1 MNQGKSMVKHWSR
14 MVCRLLFAGHRR
26 CDCRAMKLPG
36 TFLIGS
42 LVSFLGA
49 TGAMQPAWG
58 AEPSSAEVFGH
69 TILPILERKCV
80 ACHAEHE
87 REGDLDLSS
96 FESLLT
102 GGSSGPALD
111 PDDRSRSL
119 LLERIRSGE
128 MPPEDEEPLTV
139 KEASSIE
146 QWVRSSDLPDTQTI
160 LMQRSQNV
168 HARASDLWSF
178 QPVRETVPPKV
189 RNSHLVKTPID
200 RFILQRLEAEQA
212 RLAPEADRRTRL
224 RRVTFNLTGLP
235 PTPDEIN
242 DFLTDESEIAWD
254 RVIERLLESPHY
266 GERWGR
272 HWLDVAGWAES
283 SLLIGDHVHPGF
295 WRYRDW
301 VIRAFNNNMPYD
313 QFVREQLAGDEMVA
327 WRNAETLDQEMI
339 DKLTATGFLRC
350 TPDGTD
356 NQPITQ
362 EEKIYATQQTAVEVA
377 TKALLGL
384 TINCVRCHDHKYDP
398 VTQREYYS
406 LIAIFQP
413 AYDPENWI
421 PGMVNIFGA
430 GPARMIPIAPRQERI
445 AIEQRLQE
453 LKRRNDEFV
462 YQKEVGIPNRY
473 RDQHIEKHVEELPVS
488 IDRTKLSTA
497 LRIEERQRTDEQ
509 KALVFEA
516 AKHFELGFER
526 LKELYPQLSKD
537 QNQNNQ
543 QHKEVKQE
551 GQRVGDVIWA
561 LWDVSTNPSPTR
573 FLIRGEFTQ
582 PAGVVEPGVLQTLR
596 PEFWQ
601 LPSNADLPEQVPAG
615 STTYRR
621 TAFANWITHPEHPLT
636 ARVMVNRI
644 WQYHFGTGLVSTPD
658 DFGARGA
665 RPSHPELLDWLA
677 TELVRSGW
685 SIKHLHRLIL
695 RSAVYRQASGDSEV
709 DPSLLATFPRRRLEA
724 EAIRDAALSVAGK
737 LDPTFFGESVPT
749 KKSADGSDNV
759 PSTHPGRYR
768 RSVYLST
775 RRTTLPTLLT
785 LFDAPSMDTNWP
797 QRYDSAIAPQAL
809 ALMNHPEWIACATA
823 FAARV
828 QREAATD
835 AERLEHLFALA
846 YTRLPASEE
855 LELMMSVLND
865 TQTADLSDRWTTIA
879 HAILASNEFL
889 YVD

>member
-1 MNQGKSMVKHWSR
+1 MNHHKLVAWP
-14 MVCRLLFAGHRR
+14 A
-26 CDCRAMKLPG
+26 RAC
-36 TFLIGS
+36 S
-42 LVSFLGA
+42 LACVLGA
-49 TGAMQPAWG
+49 AGAIQPAWG
-58 AEPSSAEVFGH
+58 DELSTAEVFGH
-69 TILPILERKCV
+69 AILPILDHKCI

-87 REGDLDLSS
+87 REGDLDLRSL
-96 FESLLT
+96 EGLLT

-111 PDDRSRSL
+111 PDDRGRSL
-119 LLERIRSGE
+119 LLERILSGE
-128 MPPEDEEPLTV
+128 MPPQDEEPLTAEEV
-139 KEASSIE
+139 STIE
-146 QWVRSSDLPDTQTI
+146 QWVRSSDLPDTETI

-168 HARASDLWSF
+168 HGRASDLWSF
-178 QPVRETVPPKV
+178 QSVRETLPPEV
-189 RNSHLVKTPID
+189 RNSHQVKTSID
-200 RFILQRLEAEQA
+200 RYILQRLEAEQA
-212 RLAPEADRRTRL
+212 RLAPEADRRTLL

-235 PTPDEIN
+235 PSLDEI
-242 DFLTDESEIAWD
+242 DAFVADDSEQAWEN
-254 RVIERLLESPHY
+254 VIERLLESPHY

-301 VIRAFNNNMPYD
+301 VIRAFNNDMPYD

-327 WRNAETLDQEMI
+327 WREAEAFDQEMI

-362 EEKIYATQQTAVEVA
+362 EEKIYAAQQTAVEVA

-406 LIAIFQP
+406 LIANFQP

-421 PGMVNIFGA
+421 PGMVNNFGA
-430 GPARMIPIAPRQERI
+430 GPARMIPMAPREERI
-445 AIEQRLQE
+445 ALQQRLEE
-453 LKRRNDEFV
+453 LKLRNDEFV

-473 RDQHIEKHVEELPVS
+473 RDQHIEDHLDDLPAS
-488 IDRTKLSTA
+488 IDRTELKTA
-497 LRIEERQRTDEQ
+497 LRIEERQRTDKQ
-509 KALVFEA
+509 QALVFEA

-537 QNQNNQ
+537 QAQNNQ
-543 QHKEVKQE
+543 RHKVVKEE
-551 GQRVGDVIWA
+551 GQRVGEVIWA
-561 LWDVSTNPSPTR
+561 LWDVSTDPSPTR
-573 FLIRGEFTQ
+573 LLVRGEFTQ
-582 PAGVVEPGVLQTLR
+582 PGEVVEPGVLQTLR
-596 PEFWQ
+596 PEFWE
-601 LPSNADLPEQVPAG
+601 LPSELDSHDRSLASA
-615 STTYRR
+615 TTYRR
-621 TAFANWITHPEHPLT
+621 MAFANWITHPEHPLT

-665 RPSHPELLDWLA
+665 APSHPELLDYLA
-677 TELVRSGW
+677 TEFVRSGW
-685 SIKHLHRLIL
+685 SIKHMHRLIL
-695 RSAVYRQASGDSEV
+695 RSAVYQQASGDSDV

-724 EAIRDAALSVAGK
+724 EAIRDAALSIAGK

-749 KKSADGSDNV
+749 KKSTDGSDNV

-775 RRTTLPTLLT
+775 RRTALPTLLT

-797 QRYDSAIAPQAL
+797 QRHDSAIAPQAL
-809 ALMNHPEWIACATA
+809 ALMNDPEWIEYAVAL
-823 FAARV
+823 AARV
-828 QREAATD
+828 RSETD
-835 AERLEHLFALA
+835 SDVARINRLFELA
-846 YTRLPASEE
+846 YARLPDADELALMRTELSE
-855 LELMMSVLND
+855 VQGPDRN
-865 TQTADLSDRWTTIA
+865 DRWTTLA
-879 HAILASNEFL
+879 HALLASNEFL